1 MRSCN
6 NTRSAAP
13 SGLFLVSL
21 GCSKNLVDT
30 EVIAGTLLRSGRT
43 LTFDPEEA
51 NLYVINTCAFLPAA
65 REEAFA
71 AIREGMEWKRS
82 VAGRRLVVAGCL
94 TEWDKSGEVRRN
106 FPEVDLWTGVNQTA
120 ELAELLEN
128 DIAASE
134 PAGPPCYLYD
144 ETTPRLPLTL
154 PHLSYLKI
162 ADGCDNRCTYC
173 SIPGIRGTL
182 RSRSVASVTAE
193 AKNLIGNGVRELL
206 VIAQDITAFGM
217 DRPESG
223 EDLRQ
228 LLEALNHLDGD
239 FVIRLL
245 YTHPAHYTDGLID
258 FLARPDTKVL
268 PYLDIPLQ
276 HISDR
281 ILLAMNRHVT
291 RKEIETL
298 LATLRLRIPD
308 LTLRTTFITGFPG
321 ESEEEFEELQ
331 AFARKFR
338 FERCGVF
345 PYSPEPGT
353 PAAKLPGQIPT
364 EVAEA
369 RSTKLMKQQLSR
381 MKRANKELEGKE
393 FRVLIDEIDR
403 RAAIARGPM
412 DAPEIDNVIVIPD
425 PKWLRE
431 GQFCDVRITGVNGY
445 DLIAEPVRKHTRG
458 TIHA

>member
-1 MRSCN
+1 MKSSSN
-6 NTRSAAP
+6 NRSAVS

-30 EVIAGTLLRSGRT
+30 EVIAGTLLSSGRT

-51 NLYVINTCAFLPAA
+51 DLYVINTCAFIPAA

-71 AIREGMEWKRS
+71 AIREGAEWKRGG
-82 VAGRRLVVAGCL
+82 AERRLVVAGCL
-94 TEWDKSGEVRRN
+94 TEWDKSGETRKM

-120 ELAELLEN
+120 KLAELL
-128 DIAASE
+128 DAPGAPA
-134 PAGPPCYLYD
+134 PAGAPCYLYD
-144 ETTPRLPLTL
+144 ETTPRLQLTL
-154 PHLSYLKI
+154 PHLAYLKI
-162 ADGCDNRCTYC
+162 ADGCNNRCTYC

-182 RSRSVASVTAE
+182 RSRSIASVTAE

-217 DRPESG
+217 DRPEAG
-223 EDLRQ
+223 ENLQ
-228 LLEALNHLDGD
+228 LLLEELNALEGD

-245 YTHPAHYTDGLID
+245 YTHPAHYTEGLID
-258 FLARPDTKVL
+258 FLARQDTKVL

-281 ILLAMNRHVT
+281 ILRAMNRHVT
-291 RKEIETL
+291 REEIETL
-298 LATLRLRIPD
+298 LSTLRRRIPG

-321 ESEEEFEELQ
+321 ESEEEFEELL

-353 PAAKLPGQIPT
+353 PAAKLPDQIPA
-364 EVAEA
+364 ELAEA

-381 MKRANKELEGKE
+381 MKRANRNLEGKE
-393 FRVLIDEIDR
+393 FRVLIDEIDDR
-403 RAAIARGPM
+403 VAIARGPM
-412 DAPEIDNVIVIPD
+412 DAPEIDNVIIIPEPKRLHEGEFCRVRVIGA
-425 PKWLRE
+425 K
-431 GQFCDVRITGVNGY
+431 GY
-445 DLIAEPVRKHTRG
+445 DLIAEPVRIHTRG
-458 TIHA
+458 TTHA